1 MKLDLA
7 VLVALIAGSVL
18 WIEHGH
24 HFDIEAPTDA
34 KLAMSVGAVCPDNE
48 NVPYNTDCITFM
60 QGDGLGD
67 GAPDMRWRANAP
79 RTIPAPERSESP
91 GPACPANNENVP
103 YSARCIR
110 YLSGWFWQ
118 PYN

>member
-7 VLVALIAGSVL
+7 VVVALIAGSVL
-18 WIEHGH
+18 WIEHGRR
-24 HFDIEAPTDA
+24 FDIVAPTDA
-34 KLAMSVGAVCPDNE
+34 KLAVSAGAVCPDNE
-48 NVPYNTDCITFM
+48 NIPYNADCITFM
-60 QGDGLGD
+60 QGA
-67 GAPDMRWRANAP
+67 GAPPDNRWRANT
-79 RTIPAPERSESP
+79 RETIPATERSEVH